1 MKKNAR
7 FFSVLRYLLLLSFGL
22 LLLYLAFRGQDLS
35 RIVSDLRNA
44 DYFWVFMS
52 LMAVWLAHIFRALR
66 WQMLIRP
73 LGYKP
78 KIINTYHAVM
88 IGYLANLAL
97 PRMGEVTRCGVLNR
111 TDKVPVNALIGT
123 VITERLIDIFCL
135 LIVTV
140 LAVLLKFDI
149 ISGFVIERMH
159 ALFADSVSGAAMTGI
174 VLGVLLALYLAARYF
189 FKKYKFRLLR
199 WDFFRKVINMLNGF
213 RKGFT
218 SIAKMDNRS
227 LFWAHTAAIWLFY
240 LLASWFGF
248 KVLESTNFLDIGVA
262 AVILALGSLGMAA
275 PVQGG
280 IGPYHW
286 MVSEG
291 LTFFGLSRE
300 AGLAYATISHTS
312 AQILLILALGSIS
325 LLFIFFETSA
335 KTRKHEHS

>member
-1 MKKNAR
+1 M
-7 FFSVLRYLLLLSFGL
+7 
-22 LLLYLAFRGQDLS
+22 LYLAFKGQDMD
-35 RIVSDLRNA
+35 RILSDLRDA

-52 LMAVWLAHIFRALR
+52 LLAVWLAHVMRAVR
-66 WQMLIRP
+66 WRMLIRP
-73 LGYKP
+73 LGYRP
-78 KIINTYHAVM
+78 KFSNTYHAVI

-97 PRMGEVTRCGVLNR
+97 PRMGEITRCGVLNR

-123 VITERLIDIFCL
+123 VITERLIDVFCL
-135 LIVTV
+135 LVVTA
-140 LAVLLKFDI
+140 LAVLLEFEL
-149 ISGFVIERMH
+149 ISDFVMERVQ
-159 ALFADSVSGAAMTGI
+159 ALFAGTVSGAAITGI
-174 VLGVLLALYLAARYF
+174 IALFFVLLYFGLRYY
-189 FKKYKFRLLR
+189 FKRNKFKLLR
-199 WDFFRKVINMLNGF
+199 WNFFRKMINLLSGF

-218 SIAKMDNRS
+218 SIAKMQNRT
-227 LFWAHTAAIWLFY
+227 LFWTYTAVIWGFY

-248 KVLESTNFLDIGVA
+248 KVLASTNFLDLGVA

-312 AQILLILALGSIS
+312 AQILLILALGAIS
-325 LLFIFFETSA
+325 MLAVFLETY
-335 KTRKHEHS
+335 KRKRQEGV

>member
-1 MKKNAR
+1 M
-7 FFSVLRYLLLLSFGL
+7 LLAIGL
-22 LLLYLAFRGQDLS
+22 LLLYLAFRGQDMN
-35 RIVSDLRNA
+35 RIISDLRHA

-52 LMAVWLAHIFRALR
+52 LLAVWLAHVFRAVR
-66 WQMLIRP
+66 WRMLMTP
-73 LGYKP
+73 LGYHP
-78 KIINTYHAVM
+78 KVSNTYHAVI

-111 TDKVPVNALIGT
+111 TDKIPVNALIGT

-140 LAVLLKFDI
+140 LAVLLKFDL
-149 ISGFVIERMH
+149 ISGFVAERVQSM
-159 ALFADSVSGAAMTGI
+159 FTGSVSGTLIAGI
-174 VLGVLLALYLAARYF
+174 VLGLLLLLYLVGRYY

-199 WDFFRKVINMLNGF
+199 WGFFRKVINLLNGF

-218 SIAKMDNRS
+218 SIAKIKNPS
-227 LFWAHTAAIWLFY
+227 LFWVYTALIWGFY

-248 KVLESTNFLDIGVA
+248 KVLESTNFLDLGVA

-275 PVQGG
+275 PVQAG

-312 AQILLILALGSIS
+312 AQILLILALGAIS
-325 LLFIFFETSA
+325 LLAVFFETSK
-335 KTRKHEHS
+335 KTRKYEQP

>member
-1 MKKNAR
+1 M
-7 FFSVLRYLLLLSFGL
+7 LLAFGL
-22 LLLYLAFRGQDLS
+22 LLLYLAFNGQDMN
-35 RIVSDLRNA
+35 RIISDLRDA

-52 LMAVWLAHIFRALR
+52 LLAVWLAHVFRAIR

-73 LGYKP
+73 LGYRP
-78 KIINTYHAVM
+78 KLTNTYHAVI

-123 VITERLIDIFCL
+123 VITERLIDLFCL
-135 LIVTV
+135 LLVTA
-140 LAVLLKFDI
+140 LAVLLEFDL
-149 ISGFVIERMH
+149 ISGFVIERVQ
-159 ALFADSVSGAAMTGI
+159 ALFAGTVSGAAVTGI
-174 VLGVLLALYLAARYF
+174 IIGFFLLIYLGIRYY
-189 FKKYKFRLLR
+189 FKRNKFKLLR
-199 WDFFRKVINMLNGF
+199 WNFFRKMINMLAGF

-218 SIAKMDNRS
+218 SIAKMENRT
-227 LFWAHTAAIWLFY
+227 LFWTYTAVIWGFY

-248 KVLESTNFLDIGVA
+248 KVLKSTEFLDLGVA

-312 AQILLILALGSIS
+312 AQILLILILGAVSM
-325 LLFIFFETSA
+325 LAVFFETYKRKRQERDSSA
-335 KTRKHEHS
+335 SS